1 MKVTGVCTLS
11 HSLFPYDDLWDPLAR
26 VFDAFGLDRC
36 MWGTDWT
43 RAMEIINYAQGVEP
57 FRLTDRLSPD
67 ERETLMG
74 GTLQRIY
81 DWSPRPNQ

>member
-1 MKVTGVCTLS
+1 MKVTGACTLS
-11 HSLFPYDDLWDPLAR
+11 HAPFPYDDLWDALAR

-57 FRLTDRLSPD
+57 FRMTDRLSPD

-74 GTLQRIY
+74 GSLQRIY

>member
-1 MKVTGVCTLS
+1 M
-11 HSLFPYDDLWDPLAR
+11 AR

-57 FRLTDRLSPD
+57 FRMTDRLSPD
-67 ERETLMG
+67 EREILMG
-74 GTLQRIY
+74 GSLQRIY